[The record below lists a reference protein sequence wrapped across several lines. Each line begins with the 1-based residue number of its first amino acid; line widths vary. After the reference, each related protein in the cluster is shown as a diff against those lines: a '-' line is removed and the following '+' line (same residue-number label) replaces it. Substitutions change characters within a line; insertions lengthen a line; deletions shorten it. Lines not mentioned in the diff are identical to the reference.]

1 MRFNISVIF
10 SIAFLA
16 CGINAELTS
25 SQKKTLLSL
34 HKEAR
39 AKLNASNMKSISW
52 SDSLASAAQS
62 YSEKCKGMVHSHTGP
77 ENLAGS
83 TTGDVSRMFNN
94 WMEEKSGFNSS
105 GYRSKF
111 KDISYNGEDI
121 GHYSQI
127 VWADNTE
134 VGCGMT
140 DCPNYSARYLLV
152 CRYKTGNVIGEEV
165 YALGSGSSSS
175 HDEEHDDDEH
185 DDDNDHDHEHDDSHS
200 KTTTKKTTTT
210 HRSTT
215 TTTSHRTSTTTESQ
229 KSTVTTEEKETPNST
244 IPVDT
249 MPTVSTNTTLNTN
262 STLNDAPETTVPI
275 NDPFNN
281 TKDNNDNTN
290 NKNTKDEQKEN
301 KDEKKDKD
309 NDEKIIDEVG
319 PSSYTTGTGT
329 YVTGVAV
336 TGSVV
341 GAAAAFVF
349 LKKNPKQYKQF
360 TDNMKTISR
369 SISRGATSV
378 KRSATTVT
386 RKITTRRANPPTSS
400 NNSSSESLYDGST
413 YRYEFT
419 QNLNY

>member
-1 MRFNISVIF
+1 MRFNISVIL

-152 CRYKTGNVIGEEV
+152 CRYKTGN
-165 YALGSGSSSS
+165 
-175 HDEEHDDDEH
+175 
-185 DDDNDHDHEHDDSHS
+185 
-200 KTTTKKTTTT
+200 KTTTT

>member
-1 MRFNISVIF
+1 MRFNISAIL
-10 SIAFLA
+10 SITFLA
-16 CGINAELTS
+16 CGIDAELTS

-83 TTGDVSRMFNN
+83 STGDVSRMFNN
-94 WMEEKSGFNSS
+94 WMAEKSGFNSS

-165 YALGSGSSSS
+165 YALGSGGSSSS
-175 HDEEHDDDEH
+175 QDEEHDDD
-185 DDDNDHDHEHDDSHS
+185 DHDHDSHDSHS

-215 TTTSHRTSTTTESQ
+215 TTTHRSSTTTESQ
-229 KSTVTTEEKETPNST
+229 KSTTTAEEKETPNST
-244 IPVDT
+244 IAVDT
-249 MPTVSTNTTLNTN
+249 MPTVSSNTTLNTN
-262 STLNDAPETTVPI
+262 STINNAPGTTVPI
-275 NDPFNN
+275 NDPD

-290 NKNTKDEQKEN
+290 NKNTKDNQKED

-309 NDEKIIDEVG
+309 NDENIIEEVG

-349 LKKNPKQYKQF
+349 LKKNPKQYKQL

-386 RKITTRRANPPTSS
+386 RKITTRRANPPASS
-400 NNSSSESLYDGST
+400 NSNSSESLYDGST

>member
-1 MRFNISVIF
+1 MRFNISVIL

-152 CRYKTGNVIGEEV
+152 CRYKTGNVIGEE
-165 YALGSGSSSS
+165 
-175 HDEEHDDDEH
+175 
-185 DDDNDHDHEHDDSHS
+185 
-200 KTTTKKTTTT
+200 KTTTT